1 MKFKV
6 SIFEC
11 WESEHVVEADDEEQA
26 IEYADNGDDGLVK
39 YTFIGSRKEYG
50 HLIGDIS
57 AQIMREPEEKKES
70 L

>member
-1 MKFKV
+1 MPKYRV
-6 SIFEC
+6 SIYEC
-11 WESEHVVEADDEEQA
+11 WASEHVVEADDEEQA

-57 AQIMREPEEKKES
+57 AKKALEREVTDG
-70 L
+70 